1 MGNQEA
7 SLSVEK
13 EVLQG
18 TAKWGN
24 KACSQ
29 PWMSRGGTSAQDPG
43 EVRAGVMAGLMA
55 RLQDP
60 LPLALSLFSVI
71 TFHFLVLPWG

>member
-1 MGNQEA
+1 MRSLRLEATSFLGNQEA

-43 EVRAGVMAGLMA
+43 AARAGVKWRG
-55 RLQDP
+55 
-60 LPLALSLFSVI
+60 
-71 TFHFLVLPWG
+71 